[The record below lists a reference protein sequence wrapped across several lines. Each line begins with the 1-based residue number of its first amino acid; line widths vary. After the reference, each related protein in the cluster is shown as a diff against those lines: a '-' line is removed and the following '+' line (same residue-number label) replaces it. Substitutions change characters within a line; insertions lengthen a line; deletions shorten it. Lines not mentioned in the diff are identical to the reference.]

1 METIL
6 RTTRE
11 IYLREE
17 ERGETTVYFVC
28 SKCSLP
34 YRTTQ
39 MRRSKPTSGRM
50 NCLDCG
56 ARVHHWTGDYDF
68 IDWQPERP

>member
-1 METIL
+1 MESIL

-34 YRTTQ
+34 YRTANASVQTDIGEDELFGL
-39 MRRSKPTSGRM
+39 RSPSSP
-50 NCLDCG
+50 LDQ
-56 ARVHHWTGDYDF
+56 RL
-68 IDWQPERP
+68 